1 MPYKKNS
8 QRLSMLRL
16 CFSPGQPLP
25 VSTAAGPLESNASSG
40 ATTPP
45 TVDANANANAI
56 PPAFADCSDSGRAS
70 SGAADQNQNP
80 KARGAEAKT
89 QAQPDPLKEGQHLLE
104 HPEEWLYFITKSG
117 EPGERGFREP
127 RACPCNSVYCCGT
140 CRRVCEFRCPQD
152 VIQRALFA
160 CFPYLDSDGRNYS
173 QEVPLWIRL
182 LLSEFKKAWPET
194 KKEGDVPSYYVLK
207 SMVEDS
213 FRNKEVVD
221 YWKANRISPISLD
234 YAPQVLRDARGRK
247 LRDPITNELL
257 IMEWPLSGMCP
268 YCFPYLGT

>member
-25 VSTAAGPLESNASSG
+25 IVEAAESESSASPG
-40 ATTPP
+40 ATTPSGP
-45 TVDANANANAI
+45 SGLNVTVNADADADAV

-70 SGAADQNQNP
+70 SAA
-80 KARGAEAKT
+80 AGHS

-117 EPGERGFREP
+117 EPGERGFRQP

-140 CRRVCEFRCPQD
+140 CRRACEFRCPQD

-160 CFPYLDSDGRNYS
+160 CFPYLDSDGRNHS
-173 QEVPLWIRL
+173 QAIPLWIRL

-194 KKEGDVPSYYVLK
+194 KQEGVVPSYYVLK

-213 FRNKEVVD
+213 FRNKDVVD

-268 YCFPYLGT
+268 YCFPYLGA